1 MVTFKIFLPLI
12 LIVNHI
18 KNKTMKNT
26 KDKEYYTYEVIEP
39 IKDYGFR
46 LVKGDLL
53 TSKDLLSLP
62 PFYRKSVK
70 LLSSPILK

>member
-1 MVTFKIFLPLI
+1 
-12 LIVNHI
+12 
-18 KNKTMKNT
+18 MKNT